1 MDKHFLGIHLFFLI
15 LGLLFF
21 FNKSLAQ
28 ISPSHAGTYQWK
40 GGSTLRGRGELVYG
54 VVTITSSGRI
64 SATYSVPRYGDRNSF
79 AGTINLSTGLA
90 SVSVK
95 VNGVARPGLATI
107 KIRSSSRVVFD
118 GTYKRNTESGIIT
131 GIK

>member
-1 MDKHFLGIHLFFLI
+1 MHLLLGTRLVLLS
-15 LGLLFF
+15 LGLGFF
-21 FNKSLAQ
+21 FSKSLAQ
-28 ISPSHAGTYQWK
+28 ISPSHVGTFYWK
-40 GGSTLRGRGELVYG
+40 GGSTLRGQGELVHG

-79 AGTINLSTGLA
+79 AGTINLSTGVA

-107 KIRSSSRVVFD
+107 KIRSSSRIVFD
-118 GTYKRNTESGIIT
+118 GTYKRNMEYGIVSGI
-131 GIK
+131 K